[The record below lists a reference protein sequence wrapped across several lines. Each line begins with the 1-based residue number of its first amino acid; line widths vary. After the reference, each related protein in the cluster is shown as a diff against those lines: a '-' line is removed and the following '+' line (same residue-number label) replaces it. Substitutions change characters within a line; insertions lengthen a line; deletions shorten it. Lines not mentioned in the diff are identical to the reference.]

1 MRKGLAISAVVHAMV
16 LLWSLITFA
25 PKAFEKT
32 ADSVPVD
39 IVSATDFSRMV
50 AGNRSAPKAP
60 VPKPVVDKTGETK
73 LTENSTPKVVEKP
86 EVVKTAERQ
95 APPPEPKPEPK
106 REAERKPPPKPDPLV
121 EGLKKREQ
129 SKPEPKKE
137 EPKKEEAKV
146 PPPPHRPDPP
156 KREAKYDPV
165 RIAALIDKR
174 DPQRQTSLGEIVNHT
189 PTLGSPKGTAP
200 TLSQNEIDAL
210 RAQIRRCWN
219 PPAGAADAQNLRVE
233 MNVKLRMDGSLAAPP
248 ALLERGSSPY
258 FQVFAESALRAVE
271 RCQPYS
277 LPAAKYEVWKDI
289 DLGFRLDDLYG
300 G

>member
-1 MRKGLAISAVVHAMV
+1 MRKGLTISAVVHAMV
-16 LLWSLITFA
+16 LLWSLIAFA
-25 PKAFEKT
+25 PKAFEKPV
-32 ADSVPVD
+32 DSVPVD
-39 IVSATDFSRMV
+39 IISASDFSRMV
-50 AGNRSAPKAP
+50 AGNRTAPKAP
-60 VPKPVVDKTGETK
+60 APKPVVDKIGETK
-73 LTENSTPKVVEKP
+73 LTDNSAPKVVEKP
-86 EVVKTAERQ
+86 EVVKTAEKQ
-95 APPPEPKPEPK
+95 SPPPEAKPEPK
-106 REAERKPPPKPDPLV
+106 REAERKQTPPKTDPIA
-121 EGLKKREQ
+121 EALKKEQ
-129 SKPEPKKE
+129 TKP

-146 PPPPHRPDPP
+146 PTPPHRPEPP
-156 KREAKYDPV
+156 KPQAKYDPV
-165 RIAALIDKR
+165 RIAALLDKR
-174 DPQRQTSLGEIVNHT
+174 DAQRQTSLGDIINHT

-219 PPAGAADAQNLRVE
+219 PPAGAADAQDLRVE
-233 MNVKLRMDGSLAAPP
+233 MNVKLRIDGSLAASPV
-248 ALLERGSSPY
+248 LLERGTSPY

>member
-1 MRKGLAISAVVHAMV
+1 MRKGLAISVVVHAMV

-25 PKAFEKT
+25 PKAFQT
-32 ADSVPVD
+32 PPDSVPVD
-39 IVSATDFSRMV
+39 IISATDFSRMV
-50 AGNRSAPKAP
+50 AGNRNAPKAP
-60 VPKPVVDKTGETK
+60 APKPVVDKTGETK
-73 LTENSTPKVVEKP
+73 HTDNSASKVVEKP
-86 EVVKTAERQ
+86 EVVKTAEKQ
-95 APPPEPKPEPK
+95 TPPEPKPEPK
-106 REAERKPPPKPDPLV
+106 REVERKPTPPRADPIAEALNKDQTKP
-121 EGLKKREQ
+121 
-129 SKPEPKKE
+129 

-146 PPPPHRPDPP
+146 PTPPHRPDPP
-156 KREAKYDPV
+156 KPQAKYDPV
-165 RIAALIDKR
+165 RIAALLDKR
-174 DPQRQTSLGEIVNHT
+174 DPQRQTSLGDIVNHT
-189 PTLGSPKGTAP
+189 PTLGSAKGTAP

-233 MNVKLRMDGSLAAPP
+233 MNVKLRPDGSLAASPV
-248 ALLERGSSPY
+248 LLERGSTPY

>member
-1 MRKGLAISAVVHAMV
+1 MRKGLTISAVVHAMV

-25 PKAFEKT
+25 PKAFQT
-32 ADSVPVD
+32 PSDSVPVD
-39 IVSATDFSRMV
+39 IISANDFSRMV
-50 AGNRSAPKAP
+50 AGNRTAPKALA
-60 VPKPVVDKTGETK
+60 PKPVVDKVGETK
-73 LTENSTPKVVEKP
+73 LTDNSAPKVVDKP
-86 EVVKTAERQ
+86 EVVKTAEKE

-106 REAERKPPPKPDPLV
+106 REAKQAPSKPDPIA
-121 EGLKKREQ
+121 EALKKEQ
-129 SKPEPKKE
+129 AKP

-146 PPPPHRPDPP
+146 PTPPHRPDPP
-156 KREAKYDPV
+156 KPQPKFDAV
-165 RIAALIDKR
+165 RIAALLDKR
-174 DPQRQTSLGEIVNHT
+174 DSQRQTSLGDIINHS

-200 TLSQNEIDAL
+200 TLSQSEIDAL

-219 PPAGAADAQNLRVE
+219 PPAGAADAQDLRVE
-233 MNVKLRMDGSLAAPP
+233 MNVKLRIDGSLAAEPV
-248 ALLERGSSPY
+248 LLERGAGPY

-277 LPAAKYEVWKDI
+277 LPAAKYDVWKDI

>member
-1 MRKGLAISAVVHAMV
+1 MRKGLTISAVVHAMV

-39 IVSATDFSRMV
+39 VISASDYSRMV
-50 AGNRSAPKAP
+50 AGSRTAPKAP
-60 VPKPVVDKTGETK
+60 APKPVVDKVGETK
-73 LTENSTPKVVEKP
+73 LTDNSATKVADKP
-86 EVVKTAERQ
+86 EVVKTAEKE
-95 APPPEPKPEPK
+95 APPEAKPEPK
-106 REAERKPPPKPDPLV
+106 RETERKQPLPKPDTIA
-121 EGLKKREQ
+121 EALKKEQ
-129 SKPEPKKE
+129 AKQ
-137 EPKKEEAKV
+137 EPKKEEARV
-146 PPPPHRPDPP
+146 PTPPHRPDPP
-156 KREAKYDPV
+156 KPQPKFDAV
-165 RIAALIDKR
+165 RIAALLDKR
-174 DPQRQTSLGEIVNHT
+174 DPQRQTSLGEFINHT
-189 PTLGSPKGTAP
+189 PTLGSPKGSAP
-200 TLSQNEIDAL
+200 TLSQSEIDAL

-233 MNVKLRMDGSLAAPP
+233 MNVKLRIDGSLAAPP
-248 ALLERGSSPY
+248 SLLERGTSPY

-277 LPAAKYEVWKDI
+277 LPVAKYEVWKDI

>member
-1 MRKGLAISAVVHAMV
+1 MRKSLTISAVMHAMV
-16 LLWSLITFA
+16 LLWSLIAFA
-25 PKAFEKT
+25 PKAFEKP

-39 IVSATDFSRMV
+39 IISASDFSRMV
-50 AGNRSAPKAP
+50 AGSRTAPKAP
-60 VPKPVVDKTGETK
+60 APKPVVDKLGETK
-73 LTENSTPKVVEKP
+73 LTDNSANKVVDKP
-86 EVVKTAERQ
+86 EVVKTAEKEP
-95 APPPEPKPEPK
+95 PPPEAKPEPK
-106 REAERKPPPKPDPLV
+106 KEAERKQPPPKPDPSA
-121 EGLKKREQ
+121 EALKKEQ
-129 SKPEPKKE
+129 AKP

-146 PPPPHRPDPP
+146 PTPPRRPDPP
-156 KREAKYDPV
+156 KAQPKFDAV
-165 RIAALIDKR
+165 RIAALLDKR
-174 DPQRQTSLGEIVNHT
+174 DPQRETSLGDFINHT
-189 PTLGSPKGTAP
+189 PTLGTPKGAAP

-233 MNVKLRMDGSLAAPP
+233 MNVKLRIDGSLATQPV
-248 ALLERGSSPY
+248 LLERGTNPY

-277 LPAAKYEVWKDI
+277 LPVAKYDVWKDI

>member
-1 MRKGLAISAVVHAMV
+1 MRKGLTISAVVHAMV

-25 PKAFEKT
+25 PKAFQT
-32 ADSVPVD
+32 PTDSVPVD
-39 IVSATDFSRMV
+39 VISASDFSRMV

-60 VPKPVVDKTGETK
+60 APKPVVDKVGETK
-73 LTENSTPKVVEKP
+73 LTDNSATKVVDKP
-86 EVVKTAERQ
+86 EVVKTAEKE
-95 APPPEPKPEPK
+95 APPEAKPEPK
-106 REAERKPPPKPDPLV
+106 REAERKQPPPKPDTIA
-121 EGLKKREQ
+121 EALKKEQ
-129 SKPEPKKE
+129 TKPEPKKE
-137 EPKKEEAKV
+137 EARV
-146 PPPPHRPDPP
+146 PTPPHRPDPP
-156 KREAKYDPV
+156 KPQPKFDAV
-165 RIAALIDKR
+165 RIAALLDKR
-174 DPQRQTSLGEIVNHT
+174 DPQRQTSLGEFINHT
-189 PTLGSPKGTAP
+189 PTLGSPKGSAP
-200 TLSQNEIDAL
+200 TLSQSEIDAL

-233 MNVKLRMDGSLAAPP
+233 MNVKLRIDGSLAAPP
-248 ALLERGSSPY
+248 SLLERGSSPY

>member
-1 MRKGLAISAVVHAMV
+1 MRKGLTISAVVHAMV

-39 IVSATDFSRMV
+39 VISASDYSRMV
-50 AGNRSAPKAP
+50 AGSRTAPKAP
-60 VPKPVVDKTGETK
+60 APKPVVDKVGETK
-73 LTENSTPKVVEKP
+73 LTDNSATKVADKP
-86 EVVKTAERQ
+86 EVVKTAEKE
-95 APPPEPKPEPK
+95 APPEAKPEPK
-106 REAERKPPPKPDPLV
+106 RETERKQPLPKPDTIA
-121 EGLKKREQ
+121 EALKKEQ
-129 SKPEPKKE
+129 AKQ
-137 EPKKEEAKV
+137 EPKKEEARV
-146 PPPPHRPDPP
+146 PTPPHRPDPP
-156 KREAKYDPV
+156 KPQPKFDAV
-165 RIAALIDKR
+165 RIAALLDKR
-174 DPQRQTSLGEIVNHT
+174 DPQRQTSLGEFINHT
-189 PTLGSPKGTAP
+189 PTLGSPKGSAP
-200 TLSQNEIDAL
+200 TLSHSEIDAL

-233 MNVKLRMDGSLAAPP
+233 MNVKLRIDGSLAAPP
-248 ALLERGSSPY
+248 SLLERGTSPY

-277 LPAAKYEVWKDI
+277 LPVAKYEVWKDI

>member
-1 MRKGLAISAVVHAMV
+1 MRKSLAISASVHALV
-16 LLWSLITFA
+16 LLLSFIAFA
-25 PKAFEKT
+25 PRAVEKP

-39 IVSATDFSRMV
+39 IVTADELSRMA
-50 AGNRSAPKAP
+50 AGNRTAPKAP
-60 VPKPVVDKTGETK
+60 APKPLADKIGETK

-86 EVVKTAERQ
+86 EVVKTAEKQ
-95 APPPEPKPEPK
+95 APPPESKPEPK
-106 REAERKPPPKPDPLV
+106 RETERKPAPPKADPIA
-121 EGLKKREQ
+121 EALKKEQ
-129 SKPEPKKE
+129 TKP

-146 PPPPHRPDPP
+146 PTPPHRPDPP
-156 KREAKYDPV
+156 RPQQKFDAV
-165 RIAALIDKR
+165 RIAALLDKR
-174 DPQRQTSLGEIVNHT
+174 DPQRQTSLGDIINHT
-189 PTLGSPKGTAP
+189 PSLGSPKGTAP

-233 MNVKLRMDGSLAAPP
+233 MNVKLRIDGSLVAPP
-248 ALLERGSSPY
+248 ALLERGTSPY

>member
-25 PKAFEKT
+25 PKAFQT
-32 ADSVPVD
+32 PTDSVPVD
-39 IVSATDFSRMV
+39 IISATDFSRMV
-50 AGNRSAPKAP
+50 AGNRNAPKAP
-60 VPKPVVDKTGETK
+60 TPKPAVDKIGETK
-73 LTENSTPKVVEKP
+73 LTDNSAPKVVEKP
-86 EVVKTAERQ
+86 EVVKTAEKQ

-106 REAERKPPPKPDPLV
+106 REVERKQTPPKADPIA
-121 EGLKKREQ
+121 EALKKEQ
-129 SKPEPKKE
+129 TKP

-146 PPPPHRPDPP
+146 PTPPHRPDPP
-156 KREAKYDPV
+156 RPQPKFDAV
-165 RIAALIDKR
+165 RIAALLDKR
-174 DPQRQTSLGEIVNHT
+174 DPQRQTSLGDIINHT
-189 PTLGSPKGTAP
+189 PALGSPKGTAP

-233 MNVKLRMDGSLAAPP
+233 MNVKLRMDGSLVAPP
-248 ALLERGSSPY
+248 VLLERGSSPY